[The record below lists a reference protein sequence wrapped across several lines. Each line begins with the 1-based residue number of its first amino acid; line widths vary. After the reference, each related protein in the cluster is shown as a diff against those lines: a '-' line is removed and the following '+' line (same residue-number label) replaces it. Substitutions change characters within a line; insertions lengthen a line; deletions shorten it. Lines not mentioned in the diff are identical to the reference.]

1 MTAALT
7 FTHVTRTEKGAAAPL
22 LRDVSFEAA
31 EGELTALVGRTAPA
45 KRL

>member
-22 LRDVSFEAA
+22 LRDASFI
-31 EGELTALVGRTAPA
+31 
-45 KRL
+45 KRPKAN

>member
-22 LRDVSFEAA
+22 LRNVSFEAA
-31 EGELTALVGRTAPA
+31 EGELTALVGADGAGKTN
-45 KRL
+45 